1 MKDFL
6 QKIHITYSQ
15 ISETPQIWDPHHHN
29 SPSKDKKIAP
39 PVDRSE
45 ADQLFHRR
53 TYKLNTGAEIPAI
66 GLGTW
71 QSPPGQVEKA
81 VEAALK
87 HGYRHIDTAAGYG
100 NEAEVATGWKASGVP
115 RGQFF
120 LTTKLNNPDQGRV
133 AEACDESLKRLGTD
147 YVDLFLM
154 HWPQPV
160 DPSDASGKKALEN
173 WDFKKTWAEMQ
184 KLPATGKVKA
194 IGVSNFSKHHLEE
207 LFADSSFKVTPAVNQ
222 VEVHPCYPSFKLV
235 DYNTSKGIHTTAYS
249 CLGSTDSP
257 LYKNDTLAKI
267 AEKKGKTV
275 QQVLLQWGLSRGYSV
290 IPKSTSPSR
299 IEANFALDGWS
310 LDDDEIKTISSIKD
324 RFKVCDG
331 TFLPYDG
338 EKAKLFVDDE

>member
-1 MKDFL
+1 MG
-6 QKIHITYSQ
+6 SA
-15 ISETPQIWDPHHHN
+15 PQLT
-29 SPSKDKKIAP
+29 K
-39 PVDRSE
+39 
-45 ADQLFHRR
+45 R

-87 HGYRHIDTAAGYG
+87 HGYRHIDTAAAYQ
-100 NEAEVATGWKASGVP
+100 NEAEVGAGWQASGVP
-115 RGQFF
+115 RDQFF

-133 AEACDESLKRLGTD
+133 AEAIDESLKRLGTD
-147 YVDLFLM
+147 YVDLYLM

-160 DPSDASGKKALEN
+160 DPSDDSGKKALAN
-173 WDFKKTWAEMQ
+173 WDFKKTWAELQ
-184 KLPATGKVKA
+184 KLPATGKVRA

-207 LFADSSFKVTPAVNQ
+207 LFADPEFKIKPAVNQ
-222 VEVHPCYPSFKLV
+222 VEVHPCYPSWKLV
-235 DYNTSKGIHTTAYS
+235 EFNTSQGIHTTAYS

-257 LYKNDTLAKI
+257 LYKNQTLAKL

-290 IPKSTSPSR
+290 IPKSTSPNR
-299 IEANFALDGWS
+299 IAANYDLDGWE
-310 LDDDEIKTISSIKD
+310 LTKEEIETVSSIQE

-331 TFLPYDG
+331 TFLPADG
-338 EKAKLFVDDE
+338 KDAKLFVDDE